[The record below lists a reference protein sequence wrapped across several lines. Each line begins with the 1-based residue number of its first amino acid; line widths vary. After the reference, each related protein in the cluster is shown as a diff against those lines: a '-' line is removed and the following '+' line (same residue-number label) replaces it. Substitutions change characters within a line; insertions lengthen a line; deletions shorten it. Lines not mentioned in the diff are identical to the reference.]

1 VKRWDIY
8 KNITT
13 CTQERRGVGER
24 KKQNKIKHISQ
35 KENHQNNNG
44 KKHTDRKKGKTKR
57 RKEKKIEKPIF
68 TSFTLPF
75 VVVVNGVNDSAV
87 VVNC

>member
-1 VKRWDIY
+1 MGR
-8 KNITT
+8 N
-13 CTQERRGVGER
+13 TQTE
-24 KKQNKIKHISQ
+24 
-35 KENHQNNNG
+35 
-44 KKHTDRKKGKTKR
+44 KKGKTKR